1 MTNSS
6 LKMLTKNQTVILGHN
21 VLAKWNDTKII
32 EYIGKLKARSQRQ
45 QKMSHYLIADHLV
58 LILLID

>member
-21 VLAKWNDTKII
+21 VLAKWDDTKII
-32 EYIGKLKARSQRQ
+32 EYIGKLKSKITKAT
-45 QKMSHYLIADHLV
+45 KMSHYLIADHLV